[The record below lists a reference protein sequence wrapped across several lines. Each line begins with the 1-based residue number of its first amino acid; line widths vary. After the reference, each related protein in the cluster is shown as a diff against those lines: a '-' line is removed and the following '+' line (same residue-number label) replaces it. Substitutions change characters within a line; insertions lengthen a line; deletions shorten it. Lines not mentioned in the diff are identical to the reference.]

1 MKTIFVLLIAFSFL
15 AFGFFNVIR
24 QIKIT
29 KALDEIVRFVSLV
42 KTEMN
47 YRKSEFLHIYS
58 IGEKQGY
65 KYLSFSDGQIFA
77 DEAVGAGI
85 IEEFNSFIKNIGTTD
100 QDGQISLCD
109 EYKNRFEEALI
120 NRKSKDKEK
129 LQVNTALSVFGAL
142 TVLIF
147 FL

>member
-1 MKTIFVLLIAFSFL
+1 MKTAFVLFIAFLFL
-15 AFGFFNVIR
+15 ALGFFNVIR

-29 KALDEIVRFVSLV
+29 KTLDEIVRFVNFV

-58 IGEKQGY
+58 IGEKQNY
-65 KYLSFSDGQIFA
+65 KYLSFSEGQIYA
-77 DEAVGAGI
+77 DDAVGIGI
-85 IEEFNSFIKNIGTTD
+85 IEEFNSFIKKIGTTD
-100 QDGQISLCD
+100 QEGQMSLCD
-109 EYKNRFEEALI
+109 EYKSRFEELLI

>member
-1 MKTIFVLLIAFSFL
+1 MKTLFVLLIAFSFL

-47 YRKSEFLHIYS
+47 YRKSEFSHIYS

-65 KYLSFSDGQIFA
+65 KYISFSDGQIFA
-77 DEAVGAGI
+77 DDAVGVGI
-85 IEEFNSFIKNIGTTD
+85 IAEFNSFIKNIGTTD

-109 EYKNRFEEALI
+109 EYKSRFEEALK